1 MPLKGD
7 ASQNGPRTPQALAR
21 ESDLLRALLDN
32 IEDNIYFKDR
42 ESRFIQISRSHA
54 RHFGLEDPAEAVGK
68 TDFDF
73 FNEDHARPAFEDEQE
88 IIRTGKPMIGK
99 VEKESWKG
107 GRETWGLTTKV
118 PLRNEAGE
126 IIGTCGI
133 TKDITQL
140 KSTEQELAQARD
152 MALESTRVKSEFLA
166 NMSHEIR
173 TPMNGVL
180 GMVGL
185 LLDTRL
191 DPVQREYAET
201 VRVSAENLLT
211 IISDILDFSKIEAGK
226 LTFEVVDF
234 DLIET
239 VEGTLDMLAERAQ
252 SKGIELANSIP
263 LGVPSRL
270 RGDPGRLRQILAN
283 LLANA
288 IKFTHKGEVVL
299 RITKDEETETD
310 ATLLFEISDTGI
322 GIPPDMQGRLFQAF
336 SQADTSTTRKYGGTG
351 LGLAIS
357 KQLVSLM
364 GGNIGVRSEPGKGS
378 TFWFSAR
385 FEKQTGPAKPAEAQG
400 RNLVNLRVLV
410 VDDNATNRQILRH
423 QLSAWSMRKGSAA
436 DGPEALRVLVEAAAA
451 GRPYHIAILDMQ
463 MPGMDGLTLARHI
476 KADPLIA
483 ATRLIMLTSLGHILT
498 QQEFESAGI
507 TAYLVKPV
515 KQSRL
520 FDSLVATMGPAAL
533 GEAFSKPA
541 VPCVVPIVPDPDPTS
556 VRILVAEDN
565 DVNQKVALAQ
575 LHNLGYPARAVTNGI
590 EVLEALEDGSFDLI
604 FMDCQMPEMD
614 GYEATRL
621 IRKREADAAQAGRPR
636 APIRIIAMTAE
647 AMHGDREKCL
657 AAGMDD
663 YISKPVHITE
673 LRAALARWK

>member
-1 MPLKGD
+1 MPSQDD
-7 ASQNGPRTPQALAR
+7 ALPPGSRLPQARA
-21 ESDLLRALLDN
+21 SDTDLLRALLDN
-32 IEDNIYFKDR
+32 VDDNIYFKDR
-42 ESRFIQISRSHA
+42 ESRFIRISRSHA
-54 RHFGLEDPAEAVGK
+54 RQFGLSDPSGAVGK

-73 FNEDHARPAFEDEQE
+73 FTAEHAQPAFDDEQE

-99 VEKESWKG
+99 VEKEIWKG

-118 PLRNEAGE
+118 PMRNDAGE

-133 TKDITQL
+133 TKDITHL
-140 KSTEQELAQARD
+140 KLTEQELGKARD
-152 MALESTRVKSEFLA
+152 AALESTRVKSEFLA

-185 LLDTRL
+185 LLDTKL
-191 DPVQREYAET
+191 DAAQKEFAET
-201 VRVSAENLLT
+201 IRVSAENLLT

-252 SKGIELANSIP
+252 GKGIELANSVP

-288 IKFTHKGEVVL
+288 IKFTQHGEVVL
-299 RITKDEETETD
+299 RVTKEAESDTD
-310 ATLLFEISDTGI
+310 VTLLFEVSDTGI
-322 GIPPDMQGRLFQAF
+322 GIPAEVQDRLFEAF
-336 SQADTSTTRKYGGTG
+336 SQADSSTTRKFGGTG

-357 KQLVSLM
+357 KQLVAMM
-364 GGNIGVRSEPGKGS
+364 GGKIGVRSEPEKGS
-378 TFWFSAR
+378 TFWFSVR
-385 FEKQTGPAKPAEAQG
+385 FEKQTGAPRLPETHSS
-400 RNLVNLRVLV
+400 NLVNLRVLV

-423 QLSAWSMRKGSAA
+423 QLSAWMMRKGSAA
-436 DGPEALRVLVEAAAA
+436 SGYEALKLLREAASA
-451 GRPYHIAILDMQ
+451 GRPYHLAILDMQ
-463 MPGMDGLTLARHI
+463 MPEMDGLTLAGKI

-483 ATRLIMLTSLGHILT
+483 PTRLIMLTSLGHILT
-498 QQEFESAGI
+498 REQYESAGI
-507 TAYLVKPV
+507 LAYLVKPV

-520 FDSLVATMGPAAL
+520 FDSLMATMGTADA
-533 GEAFSKPA
+533 GDMIARAA
-541 VPCVVPIVPDPDPTS
+541 VPCVIPATSDPSQPQPH
-556 VRILVAEDN
+556 ILVAEDN

-575 LHNLGYPARAVTNGI
+575 LHSLGLGARAVVNGLQ
-590 EVLEALEDGSFDLI
+590 VLEALEEAPYEVIL
-604 FMDCQMPEMD
+604 MDCQMPEMD
-614 GYEATRL
+614 GYETTRL
-621 IRKREADAAQAGRPR
+621 IRKRENDAREAGRPIK
-636 APIRIIAMTAE
+636 PVRIIAMTAE

-657 AAGMDD
+657 ACGMDD
-663 YISKPVHITE
+663 YISKPVHIAE
-673 LRAALARWK
+673 LRSSLARWK